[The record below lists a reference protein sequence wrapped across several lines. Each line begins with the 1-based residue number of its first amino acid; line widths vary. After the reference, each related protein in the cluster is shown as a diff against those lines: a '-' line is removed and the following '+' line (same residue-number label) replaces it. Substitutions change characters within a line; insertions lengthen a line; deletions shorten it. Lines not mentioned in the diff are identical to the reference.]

1 MNPEQT
7 QVYYQ
12 DNPKAQM
19 YAMLVVSFGAFL
31 GPVTLATVNV
41 ALPTI
46 ANALEADAVL
56 IGWVPTIFLLG
67 NIALML
73 PFSKLADNIGRKRVY
88 LIGIITNTIG
98 TLLAAMANDI
108 YWLLACR
115 FIQGIASAM
124 IFGCSMAILTSVF
137 PPNKRGLPLGV
148 NAFALYCGLA
158 ISPAL
163 GGWSTEYLGWRSV
176 FWIQV
181 PALICLMIAIT
192 RLKGEWKQ
200 PSKGKFDWLGA
211 TIFALWS
218 VCLVVGLSGLPRPE
232 YALILLL
239 GVACLIAFIKHQ
251 KRIPNPL
258 VRISLFSEHKGFSL
272 SLISTICMYAAS
284 YPIALIASMYLQYIQ
299 GMSPSQAG
307 HIMLLQ
313 AVAMAP
319 LAPIAGK
326 LSDHFNA
333 RTIAAIGCVFALVSF
348 IAFSQV
354 HANSPVIM
362 ISLIM
367 LGLGIGYGFFT
378 TPNNNVAMHAIDR
391 TELGAAAALLNL
403 ARTTGNTVGM
413 GVVTLLITHFIG
425 SKPITENESP
435 LLLLTIQTSLVFA
448 SCYCFIALCLSLA
461 GKKSRL

>member
-1 MNPEQT
+1 MTPEQT
-7 QVYYQ
+7 QAYYQ
-12 DNPKAQM
+12 DNSKAQI

-46 ANALEADAVL
+46 ANALNADAVL

-88 LIGIITNTIG
+88 LIGIITNTVG
-98 TLLAAMANDI
+98 TLLAAMANDV
-108 YWLLACR
+108 YWLIACR
-115 FIQGIASAM
+115 FIQGVASAM

-158 ISPAL
+158 AAPAL
-163 GGWSTEYLGWRSV
+163 GGWATEYLGWRSV

-181 PALICLMIAIT
+181 PALFCLMIAIT
-192 RLKGEWKQ
+192 RLKGEWKN
-200 PSKGKFDWLGA
+200 PSVGKFDWLGSS
-211 TIFALWS
+211 IFAVWS
-218 VCLVVGLSGLPRPE
+218 VCLVVGLSGLPKLE
-232 YALILLL
+232 YSALLL
-239 GVACLIAFIKHQ
+239 VGIACLVWFIKHQ
-251 KRIPNPL
+251 KTVANPL
-258 VRISLFSEHKGFSL
+258 VRLSLFTEHKGFTL
-272 SLISTICMYAAS
+272 SLIATVAMYAAS
-284 YPIALIASMYLQYIQ
+284 YPISIIASMYLQYIQ

-326 LSDHFNA
+326 LSDKLNA
-333 RTIAAIGCVFALVSF
+333 RIIAAIGCVFALASF
-348 IAFSQV
+348 ISFSQV
-354 HANSPVIM
+354 HADSPVIV

-367 LGLGIGYGFFT
+367 LGLGVGYGFFT
-378 TPNNNVAMHAIDR
+378 TPNNNVAMHSIER
-391 TELGAAAALLNL
+391 KELGAAAALINL
-403 ARTTGNTVGM
+403 SRTTGNTIGM
-413 GVVTLLITHFIG
+413 GIVTLLISHYIG
-425 SKPITENESP
+425 STPITENESP
-435 LLLLTIQTSLVFA
+435 LLLQTIQTSLVFA
-448 SCYCFIALCLSLA
+448 SVYCFIALCLSLA
-461 GKKSRL
+461 GKKGQY